1 MERSCLSGE
10 LLPTQ
15 KARVQEALSHAL
27 KEIVMVQMKT
37 AKGRKQFCSTVQ
49 RLVAQEFW
57 HSLNRKNLILS
68 CDVEH
73 LIYLTIKNLE

>member
-1 MERSCLSGE
+1 LCERSTLSGE

-27 KEIVMVQMKT
+27 KEIVMVQMQT
-37 AKGRKQFCSTVQ
+37 AKTRKQFRSTVQ

-57 HSLNRKNLILS
+57 HSMNRKNLIRNG
-68 CDVEH
+68 DVEA
-73 LIYLTIKNLE
+73 LIGLTIKNI